1 MIFLRYGKRTEAK
14 RACTLKR
21 DTSKETE
28 STHSGQI
35 LWLCLVGVLYRFYV
49 LFFKLQ
55 LLGRLHGAA
64 GYIVAS
70 LLVIAMAFHF
80 GKVRAVYVY
89 HHTYKVMQQKLLSKF
104 KERMIAFSYF
114 GWYWSTFIIEKPPI
128 FATEKY
134 AIAG

>member
-1 MIFLRYGKRTEAK
+1 M
-14 RACTLKR
+14 
-21 DTSKETE
+21 
-28 STHSGQI
+28 
-35 LWLCLVGVLYRFYV
+35 
-49 LFFKLQ
+49 
-55 LLGRLHGAA
+55 HGAA

-104 KERMIAFSYF
+104 KERMIAFSYL